1 MLGSWIW
8 DRVEPLLAGPTL
20 AVDLPGRSTRP
31 ADVTKITLRD
41 AIDALVAD
49 VESWPVERVVL
60 VAHSAGS

>member
-1 MLGSWIW
+1 
-8 DRVEPLLAGPTL
+8 LAGPTL

-41 AIDALVAD
+41 AIDAVVAD